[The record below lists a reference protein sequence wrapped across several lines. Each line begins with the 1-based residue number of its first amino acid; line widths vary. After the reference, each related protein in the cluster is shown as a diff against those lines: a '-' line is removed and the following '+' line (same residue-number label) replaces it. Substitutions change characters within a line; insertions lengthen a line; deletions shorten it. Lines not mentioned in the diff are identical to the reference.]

1 MSAQRETALRV
12 QTVGRITNLADTLK
26 LSPSVRLCNYF
37 MDTKE
42 AGCV

>member
-12 QTVGRITNLADTLK
+12 QTVGRILNLADTRK
-26 LSPSVRLCNYF
+26 LSRSNQLCNYF